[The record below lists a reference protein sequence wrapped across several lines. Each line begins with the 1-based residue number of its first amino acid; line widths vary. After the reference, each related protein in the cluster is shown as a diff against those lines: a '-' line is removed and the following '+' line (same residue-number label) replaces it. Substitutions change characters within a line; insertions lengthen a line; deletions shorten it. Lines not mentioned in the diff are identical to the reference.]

1 MFKHMF
7 QKQPRLAE
15 IRRRAVTL
23 IDVVSEREVN
33 GPLRPH
39 RLLAAS
45 AVSMAYWCSVPA
57 LRDWGIDRW
66 FREAAEDGPYSHAGG
81 PWAEVGW
88 GPITVVTMAYF
99 FAIFAGVRAMERR
112 PPVQKRIF
120 EYMIIY
126 NAMQVFASAILGFNL
141 WREAFRLRFPY
152 PWGNALD
159 ASPTSYRLGM
169 LLWCQYHR
177 TQLELVDTL
186 FVILRK
192 KFHQMSF
199 LHIFL
204 RLVHTWGWFFVC
216 RYACGGDSY
225 FPAAVNCS
233 CQFVVYLYYTLSLIN
248 ARGVPFVRR
257 ARVSEVQVMQFIIC
271 GVHATYVLINGHLPR
286 AVATWSLLVMCSG
299 LFLYVDFEGHQR
311 HPSLGPRSRSSRD
324 DEAHLERLTFRFDSS
339 GWFYVYHFGVAAFLE
354 DYIIP
359 KNLSEDDYCSSKFP
373 QNVAFSG
380 SSGGSLV
387 AAALACGV
395 PIRGLFEFVMAQHG
409 ACARNPFRMF
419 TAVEDAMNNFLPAN
433 CAKSMT
439 GRVRVLLTR
448 ISWRPPFVTGEV
460 VDRFVSLQDVFG
472 RLRASCHVP
481 GLHLFPYRHPAGR
494 YFDGLVWSS
503 LLVAW
508 SGDRP
513 DLVVKVSAIGAPL
526 TDMRAPVS
534 PVWWC
539 ILPPD
544 VDTLRGLFWLG
555 YKDAARWFTE
565 PPHDPLD
572 LCKCR
577 SSSHSVRRRSR
588 NGSSDSTDSTTEDD
602 TLSASRFAKHD
613 AARKLLLR
621 TPGPLEDLLPTVDPA
636 TGQSVA
642 QLIACYRRTVDQT
655 SRRVCRLGA
664 LLFVVVALAIG
675 VNRFDSCTPSR

>member
-1 MFKHMF
+1 M
-7 QKQPRLAE
+7 
-15 IRRRAVTL
+15 
-23 IDVVSEREVN
+23 
-33 GPLRPH
+33 
-39 RLLAAS
+39 
-45 AVSMAYWCSVPA
+45 PA

-66 FREAAEDGPYSHAGG
+66 FREAAEDGPYSRVGG

-88 GPITVVTMAYF
+88 GIITVVSLAYI
-99 FAIFAGVRAMERR
+99 FAIFAGIRAMERR
-112 PPVQKRIF
+112 PPVRKRIF
-120 EYMIIY
+120 EYMFMY
-126 NAMQVFASAILGFNL
+126 NAMQVLASATIGFNL
-141 WREAFRLRFPY
+141 WREAWRLGFPY

-159 ASPTSYRLGM
+159 ASPSSYRLGM
-169 LLWCQYHR
+169 WLWCQYHR

-248 ARGVPFVRR
+248 ARGVPFVRK

-271 GVHATYVLINGHLPR
+271 AVHAAYVLVKGHLPR

-299 LFLYVDFEGHQR
+299 LFLYVDFEDHQR
-311 HPSLGPRSRSSRD
+311 HPSLGPRSRSSCAG
-324 DEAHLERLTFRFDSS
+324 DEANKERLTFRFDSS

-354 DYIIP
+354 DFIIP
-359 KNLSEDDYCSSKFP
+359 KGLSEDEYCSSKYP
-373 QNVAFSG
+373 ENVAFSG

-387 AAALACGV
+387 AAALATGT
-395 PIRGLFEFVMAQHG
+395 PIRDLFEFVMAQHG
-409 ACARNPFRMF
+409 VCARNPYHMF
-419 TAVEDAMNNFLPAN
+419 TAVESALDKYLPAN

-448 ISWRPPFVTGEV
+448 VSRRPPFLTGEV
-460 VDRFVSLQDVFG
+460 VDRFVDKQDVFTS
-472 RLRASCHVP
+472 LRASCHVP
-481 GLHLFPYRHPAGR
+481 GLHLFPYRHRAGL

-513 DLVVKVSAIGAPL
+513 DLVVKVSAIAAPL
-526 TDMRAPVS
+526 TDIRAPVS

-565 PPHDPLD
+565 SPQDPLD
-572 LCKCR
+572 VCKCR
-577 SSSHSVRRRSR
+577 SSSNSVRRRYRSD
-588 NGSSDSTDSTTEDD
+588 SSDSATTDD

-621 TPGPLEDLLPTVDPA
+621 TPGPLEELLPAVDPA

-642 QLIACYRRTVDQT
+642 ELIACYRRTVDLAFH
-655 SRRVCRLGA
+655 RVLRLGA
-664 LLFVVVALAIG
+664 FLFVVAIALGIG
-675 VNRFDSCTPSR
+675 VTCFFFHNCTPSR

>member
-1 MFKHMF
+1 MFGHMF

-39 RLLAAS
+39 RLFAAS
-45 AVSMAYWCSVPA
+45 VVSMAYWCSVPA

-66 FREAAEDGPYSHAGG
+66 FREAAEDGPYSRVGG

-88 GPITVVTMAYF
+88 GLISVVTMAYL
-99 FAIFAGVRAMERR
+99 FAIFAGIRAMERR

-120 EYMIIY
+120 EYMCIY
-126 NAMQVFASAILGFNL
+126 NAMQVLASAAIGFNL
-141 WREAFRLRFPY
+141 WREAWRLGFPY

-159 ASPTSYRLGM
+159 ASPASYRLGM
-169 LLWCQYHR
+169 WLWCQYHR
-177 TQLELVDTL
+177 TQLELVDTI

-225 FPAAVNCS
+225 FPAAVNCT
-233 CQFVVYLYYTLSLIN
+233 CQLVVYLYYTLSLID
-248 ARGVPFVRR
+248 ARGVPFVRK

-271 GVHATYVLINGHLPR
+271 AVHAAYVLVNGHLPR

-311 HPSLGPRSRSSRD
+311 HPSLGPRSRSSCAG

-359 KNLSEDDYCSSKFP
+359 KGLSEDEYCSSKYP
-373 QNVAFSG
+373 QSVAFSG

-387 AAALACGV
+387 AGALASGI
-395 PIRGLFEFVMAQHG
+395 PIRDLFEFVMAQH
-409 ACARNPFRMF
+409 AVCRRNPFQMLA
-419 TAVEDAMNNFLPAN
+419 AVETAMDKYLPKN

-448 ISWRPPFVTGEV
+448 ISWRPPFITGEV
-460 VDRFVSLQDVFG
+460 VDHFVDREDVFG

-481 GLHLFPYRHPAGR
+481 GLHLLPYRHRASL
-494 YFDGLVWSS
+494 YWDGLVWSS

-513 DLVVKVSAIGAPL
+513 DLVVKVSAIAAPL
-526 TDMRAPVS
+526 TDIRAPVS

-539 ILPPD
+539 IIPPD

-555 YKDAARWFTE
+555 YRDAARWFTE
-565 PPHDPLD
+565 PPQDPLD

-577 SSSHSVRRRSR
+577 SSSNSVRRRPR
-588 NGSSDSTDSTTEDD
+588 NGSSDSTTTDD
-602 TLSASRFAKHD
+602 TLRASRFAKHD

-642 QLIACYRRTVDQT
+642 QLIACYRRSVDQT
-655 SRRVCRLGA
+655 NRRVWRLGA
-664 LLFVVVALAIG
+664 FLFVVVALAVG
-675 VNRFDSCTPSR
+675 VICFDSCAPSR